1 MTPWTITY
9 QVTATRLPCSRNS
22 PGKNTGVGCHF
33 LLQGIFPTQGLN
45 PGLLHCRWSLYHLS
59 HQGSPIWIQK
69 VLCKTVF
76 FKSLLLLTHHSS
88 HSFLYCCSCHN
99 IVYILSVFSTG
110 LIRQSCGP
118 VSTGNMPHPNW
129 ETQKEGQFTKLP
141 SLGAQT
147 AKHPPAMQETRVQS
161 LGREDPLE
169 KEMEPTPVL
178 LPGKFHGWRC
188 LVGNSPWGHK
198 ELDTTERLH
207 FPFLLPS
214 SSLGTGKPQ
223 RMLGHLELIKPGGVM
238 CQGLLHLRDTDR
250 MTQPRRDRAGESTP
264 HLSPLPH
271 LVSARAPCWLRANAR
286 GQGAQG
292 CAPQNCPSV
301 QRPG

>member
-99 IVYILSVFSTG
+99 IVYILLVFSTG

-198 ELDTTERLH
+198 ESDTTERLH
-207 FPFLLPS
+207 FHF
-214 SSLGTGKPQ
+214 SLNI
-223 RMLGHLELIKPGGVM
+223 LE
-238 CQGLLHLRDTDR
+238 
-250 MTQPRRDRAGESTP
+250 
-264 HLSPLPH
+264 
-271 LVSARAPCWLRANAR
+271 W
-286 GQGAQG
+286 
-292 CAPQNCPSV
+292 
-301 QRPG
+301 